1 MFNRNHLILFVI
13 FLIIFD
19 FFVWSQIVS
28 GVNEQNN
35 DLEVYFLDV
44 GQGDSELINLPNDVQ
59 VLMDGGPDNKILEE
73 LSSILP
79 PTDRYIDLVVLSHP
93 QYDHFAGLIEVLKRY
108 EIGAFLYN
116 GREGTAKAFEDLK
129 RTIEKNKIPTIIL
142 TQGDKI
148 KYQNN
153 LLDILSPTADLL
165 KSKELNDTSL
175 VISLA
180 IELVNQNFSKL
191 HYVDDRQRNVITK
204 ILFTGDIGFK
214 VENYL
219 TENFN
224 IDSDV
229 LKVGHH
235 GSKYSSGKKFLK
247 AVNPKIAII
256 EVGKNTYGHPTS
268 QTLNGLASIGS
279 QIFRTDQS
287 GTIKLV
293 INGEKINIFKKK

>member
-28 GVNEQNN
+28 GVSEQNN
-35 DLEVYFLDV
+35 DLEIYFLDV

-59 VLMDGGPDNKILEE
+59 ILMDGGPDNKILGE

-108 EIGAFLYN
+108 EIGAFIYN

-153 LLDILSPTADLL
+153 LLDILSPTANLL

-180 IELVNQNFSKL
+180 IELVNKNFSKL
-191 HYVDDRQRNVITK
+191 HHIDDRQRNVITK

-219 TENFN
+219 TENFDIN
-224 IDSDV
+224 SDI

-235 GSKYSSGKKFLK
+235 GSKYSSGKKFLE
-247 AVNPKIAII
+247 AVNPKIVVI

-279 QIFRTDQS
+279 QIFRTDQN

>member
-279 QIFRTDQS
+279 QIFRTDQN

>member
-1 MFNRNHLILFVI
+1 MLNRNHLILFIV

-28 GVNEQNN
+28 GVSEQNN
-35 DLEVYFLDV
+35 NLEIYFLDV
-44 GQGDSELINLPNDVQ
+44 GQGDSELVNLPNDVQ
-59 VLMDGGPDNKILEE
+59 VLMDGGPDNKILGE

-108 EIGAFLYN
+108 EIGAFIYN
-116 GREGTAKAFEDLK
+116 GREGTAESFEDLK

-148 KYQNN
+148 KYQENQF
-153 LLDILSPTADLL
+153 DVFSPS
-165 KSKELNDTSL
+165 KNFISSKELNDTTL
-175 VISLA
+175 VI
-180 IELVNQNFSKL
+180 KL
-191 HYVDDRQRNVITK
+191 TGENSK

-219 TENFN
+219 AANFD
-224 IDSDV
+224 IDSDI

-235 GSKYSSGKKFLK
+235 GSKYSSGKKFLE

-268 QTLNGLASIGS
+268 QALNGLASIGS
-279 QIFRTDQS
+279 QIFRTDQN

>member
-148 KYQNN
+148 KYQENQF
-153 LLDILSPTADLL
+153 DVFSPS
-165 KSKELNDTSL
+165 KNFISSKELNDTTL
-175 VISLA
+175 VI
-180 IELVNQNFSKL
+180 KL
-191 HYVDDRQRNVITK
+191 TGENSK

-235 GSKYSSGKKFLK
+235 GSKYSSGKKFLE

>member
-1 MFNRNHLILFVI
+1 MLNRNHLILFIV

-28 GVNEQNN
+28 GVSEQNN
-35 DLEVYFLDV
+35 NLEIYFLDV
-44 GQGDSELINLPNDVQ
+44 GQGDSELVNLPNDVQ
-59 VLMDGGPDNKILEE
+59 VLMDGGPDNKILGE

-108 EIGAFLYN
+108 EIGAFIYN
-116 GREGTAKAFEDLK
+116 GREGTAESFEDLK

-148 KYQNN
+148 KYQENQF
-153 LLDILSPTADLL
+153 DVFSPS
-165 KSKELNDTSL
+165 KNFISSKELNDTTL
-175 VISLA
+175 VI
-180 IELVNQNFSKL
+180 KL
-191 HYVDDRQRNVITK
+191 TGENSK

-219 TENFN
+219 AANFD
-224 IDSDV
+224 IDSDI

-235 GSKYSSGKKFLK
+235 GSKYSSSKKFLE
-247 AVNPKIAII
+247 AVNPKIAVI

-268 QTLNGLASIGS
+268 QALNGLASIGS
-279 QIFRTDQS
+279 QIFRTDQN

-293 INGEKINIFKKK
+293 INGEKINIFKKR